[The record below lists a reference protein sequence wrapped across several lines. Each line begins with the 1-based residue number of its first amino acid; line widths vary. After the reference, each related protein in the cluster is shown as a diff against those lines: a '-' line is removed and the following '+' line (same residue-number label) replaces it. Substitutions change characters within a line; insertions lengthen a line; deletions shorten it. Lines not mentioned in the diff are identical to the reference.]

1 MTSALHE
8 IARLKQRLA
17 ALEPEAV
24 TKARTA
30 AVERLEDIQRL
41 HSGDPEVAHID
52 ADQALCQFLRAIGHG
67 QVADEFEA
75 VERWYG

>member
-24 TKARTA
+24 TKARTV
-30 AVERLEDIQRL
+30 AVERLEGLQVA
-41 HSGDPEVAHID
+41 GDPEVQHEV